1 MLKKHFDL
9 TKSEDGWMIAST
21 PSVDRDKD
29 RVLPFGA
36 DLTNFAKNPLLIFG
50 HNYTDPW
57 SIIGRAAETMVGADG
72 VRFRPELRQA
82 ANETDPMNIIRLLWE
97 QDLLRAASIGF
108 NPIEWK
114 ENEFGGRDFTR
125 WELLEISLVPIPA
138 NADAL
143 RLAAK
148 AVDDNTESSVPVET
162 SESSEAASKTAD
174 DELDITADEMAILQA
189 IRDYVTTIR
198 EVIL

>member
-1 MLKKHFDL
+1 MRKHFDL
-9 TKSEDGWMIAST
+9 TKTEDGWMVAST
-21 PSVDRDKD
+21 PGVDRDKD

-36 DLTNFAKNPLLIFG
+36 DLTNFARNPLLMFG

-108 NPIEWK
+108 NPMEWK

-148 AVDDNTESSVPVET
+148 AVDDNTESSVSVET
-162 SESSEAASKTAD
+162 SESSEAASETAD

>member
-9 TKSEDGWMIAST
+9 TKQEDGWMVAST
-21 PSVDRDKD
+21 PGVDRDRD

-36 DLTNFAKNPLLIFG
+36 DLTNFAKNPIMMFG
-50 HNYTDPW
+50 HNYEDPW
-57 SIIGRAAETMVGADG
+57 SIIGRAADTMVGADG
-72 VRFRPELRQA
+72 VRFRPELRQP
-82 ANETDPMNIIRLLWE
+82 ANDADPMNIIRLLWE

-108 NPIEWK
+108 NPMEWK

-148 AVDDNTESSVPVET
+148 AVNADEAPTPDGTEST
-162 SESSEAASKTAD
+162 SEAGGNSVGVEVDADEAA
-174 DELDITADEMAILQA
+174 LLNAIQ
-189 IRDYVTTIR
+189 DYVT
-198 EVIL
+198 VIWEELLS

>member
-9 TKSEDGWMIAST
+9 TKDADGWMIAST
-21 PSVDRDKD
+21 PGVDRDKD

-36 DLTNFAKNPLLIFG
+36 DLTNFAKNPIMMFG
-50 HNYTDPW
+50 HNYEDPW
-57 SIIGRAAETMVGADG
+57 SIIGRAADTMVGADG
-72 VRFRPELRQA
+72 VRFRPELRQP
-82 ANETDPMNIIRLLWE
+82 ANDADPMNIIRLLWE

-108 NPIEWK
+108 NPTEWK

-148 AVDDNTESSVPVET
+148 AVNDEAPTPADAESTPETDGKAVDVEDD
-162 SESSEAASKTAD
+162 
-174 DELDITADEMAILQA
+174 ADETALLIALQ
-189 IRDYVTTIR
+189 DYMTTIR
-198 EVIL
+198 EVLLP

>member
-1 MLKKHFDL
+1 
-9 TKSEDGWMIAST
+9 MIAST
-21 PSVDRDKD
+21 PSVDRDRD
-29 RVLPFGA
+29 RVMPLGA
-36 DLTNFAKNPLLIFG
+36 DLTNFTKNPVLIFG

-108 NPIEWK
+108 NPMEWK

-148 AVDDNTESSVPVET
+148 AVDDTAKEPET
-162 SESSEAASKTAD
+162 ALPGESSEAASETAD
-174 DELDITADEMAILQA
+174 DEPEITADELAIVQA
-189 IRDYVTTIR
+189 IRDYMTTIR

>member
-21 PSVDRDKD
+21 PGVDRDKD

-36 DLTNFAKNPLLIFG
+36 DLTNFAKNPIMMFG
-50 HNYTDPW
+50 HNYEDPW
-57 SIIGRAAETMVGADG
+57 SIIGRAADTMVGADG
-72 VRFRPELRQA
+72 VRFRPELRQP
-82 ANETDPMNIIRLLWE
+82 ANDADPMNIIRLLWE

-114 ENEFGGRDFTR
+114 DNEHGGRDFVR

-148 AVDDNTESSVPVET
+148 AVNDEAPKPADPESTPEAGGQPVDVE
-162 SESSEAASKTAD
+162 EDAGEAALLIA
-174 DELDITADEMAILQA
+174 LQE
-189 IRDYVTTIR
+189 YMTTIQ
-198 EVIL
+198 EVLQP